1 MWVPLQGRKAKQ
13 QQTAAAHELAWGYDL
28 VITTFTQL
36 SAGWARRKDSPL
48 LKVGKWDA
56 PPRCRL
62 I

>member
-1 MWVPLQGRKAKQ
+1 MWVPLQGKKAKQ
-13 QQTAAAHELAWGYDL
+13 QKTAAAHELAWGYDV

-48 LKVGKWDA
+48 LKVGMCDA
-56 PPRCRL
+56 APCRL